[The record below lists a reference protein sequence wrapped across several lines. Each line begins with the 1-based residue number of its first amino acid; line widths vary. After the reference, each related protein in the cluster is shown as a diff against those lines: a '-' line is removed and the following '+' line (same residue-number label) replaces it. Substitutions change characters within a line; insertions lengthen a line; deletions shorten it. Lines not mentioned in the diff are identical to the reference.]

1 VNRIESRYA
10 LASRVWRVGIS
21 CGCLRP
27 AGEAPPFV
35 STGRRLKDPRWS
47 GTMRGT
53 GPTTL
58 ASFSTLDDGL
68 HIYGLDLMDGAEA
81 RP

>member
-1 VNRIESRYA
+1 
-10 LASRVWRVGIS
+10 
-21 CGCLRP
+21 
-27 AGEAPPFV
+27 
-35 STGRRLKDPRWS
+35 
-47 GTMRGT
+47 MRGT